1 MKQTIIDAL
10 LNQKQVIF
18 VFDKEIQFTA
28 DTLVDALPNE
38 ENYIHVKQKNV
49 YGDTGSR
56 IINLSTIKWIR
67 LNA

>member
-10 LNQKQVIF
+10 SNQKQVIF